1 MKLSKMQLEEGD
13 PPSSNRSI
21 PDSCQPTNS
30 KKDMANNIEASKET
44 IKIVPSTN
52 TVKQVIKQIMSVNWQ
67 LEIFIKL
74 NPFRSLCVQV
84 LLISPIQELERL
96 ADVPSKK
103 KMLVLYLAIRPTST
117 KILSFLLKVSSP
129 TLAISPVVPNCRNP
143 MIRINEDWI
152 EEALLMTTKIPKLKD
167 DLMQLNWSLWE
178 SEKFHPSRH

>member
-1 MKLSKMQLEEGD
+1 MQLEEGD

-74 NPFRSLCVQV
+74 NPFRSLCV
-84 LLISPIQELERL
+84 LLISPFQELERL
-96 ADVPSKK
+96 PDVPSKK
-103 KMLVLYLAIRPTST
+103 KMLVL
-117 KILSFLLKVSSP
+117 
-129 TLAISPVVPNCRNP
+129 
-143 MIRINEDWI
+143 
-152 EEALLMTTKIPKLKD
+152 
-167 DLMQLNWSLWE
+167 
-178 SEKFHPSRH
+178 